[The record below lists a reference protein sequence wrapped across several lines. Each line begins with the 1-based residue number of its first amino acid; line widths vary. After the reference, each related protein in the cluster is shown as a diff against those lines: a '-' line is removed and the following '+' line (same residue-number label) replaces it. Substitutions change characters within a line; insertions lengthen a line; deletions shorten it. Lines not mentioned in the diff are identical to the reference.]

1 MILKAEGIVLKTF
14 NFRETSC
21 IVTFFTKEHG
31 KIKGVL
37 KGIRK
42 DPKKFGSHVDKFSV
56 NQLVYYTHRN
66 NDLHLVSHCDLT
78 SFFFLI
84 RKNLR
89 RTLAASYALELVDS
103 IMPTEEKNIKV
114 YQLLINFLTEL
125 EEIKDIN
132 RLVHIFQI
140 KILSH
145 SGFKPFLDSC
155 VVCQKHIVPSM
166 KFSMKLGGLLCP
178 DCFANDRDARIIS
191 RGAIASLT
199 HIESNDWK
207 KALRLKLTQ
216 PVQKELKVVLNN
228 FLVFHLEKHIK
239 SEKYLSAR

>member
-21 IVTFFTKEHG
+21 IATFFTKEHG

-42 DPKKFGSHVDKFSV
+42 DPKKFGSHVDQFSV
-56 NQLVYYTHRN
+56 NHLVYYTHRD
-66 NDLHLVSHCDLT
+66 NDLHLISHCDLT
-78 SFFFLI
+78 NFFFLI
-84 RKNLR
+84 RQDLK

-103 IMPTEEKNIKV
+103 IMPSEEKNTKV
-114 YQLLINFLTEL
+114 YQLLIDFLTEL
-125 EEIKDIN
+125 EKTKEIS
-132 RLVHIFQI
+132 RLVHVFQI
-140 KILSH
+140 KILSC

-178 DCFANDRDARIIS
+178 DCFANDRDANLIS
-191 RGAIASLT
+191 RGAIASLS
-199 HIESNDWK
+199 HIESNEWG
-207 KALRLKLTQ
+207 KALRLKLTP
-216 PVQKELKVVLNN
+216 PVQKELKNILNN

-239 SEKYLSAR
+239 SEKYLR